1 MFQVEYLIFQKLYYL
16 RELRAHKS
24 QNLVG
29 ESSPIHRQRWETKKR
44 FFTLPPSEKGKPF
57 LFTYNFVILRP
68 FIFNLDDQIQ

>member
-29 ESSPIHRQRWETKKR
+29 ESSPIHRQR
-44 FFTLPPSEKGKPF
+44 
-57 LFTYNFVILRP
+57 
-68 FIFNLDDQIQ
+68 